1 MNADIKG
8 FDELAATCTDL
19 IHLCSSTGIARFS
32 SELAKSA
39 KMPKNTTF
47 LTVLS
52 TFSSVACR
60 AYRVNYEHGGSQP
73 LSINFCGEQPPA
85 AAKSRVL
92 SEAQK
97 PVINEVM
104 RESKAIRKEIEAKQ
118 AAIECESD
126 KDAEKQ
132 LKAEL
137 KQAQKRLSSLFEFIT
152 DATPEALDM
161 CLSHTNGYY
170 SIASA
175 EQGAINTL
183 MGLSYGDGKGTQNRD
198 LVLKGWNGEWHSSK
212 RKSRDSYTG
221 FVVGAISAIAQD
233 GMIENLLKASD
244 TSGAIERFILWS
256 ESTLLGERDHTKY
269 HTMNAEAVHGYHNA
283 LVELY
288 NEIANKDYNDLPAL
302 SLSVRAWDKIKLRR
316 NGLEPTIAN
325 DGENANSLLR
335 GLIGKYD
342 IHVMKVA
349 ACLHLSNDRNNLL
362 IHDDRVTEAMAIVEC
377 YILHLKGLIHESA
390 IIAFSEREK
399 AVIEYV
405 KPKQRVKATN
415 VVNALSRRK
424 CFTKGKRTRDS
435 KAVQETIEQLSE
447 RELIGI
453 TKKPSAPF
461 GEATI
466 TMI

>member
-32 SELAKSA
+32 NELAQSA
-39 KMPKNTTF
+39 KMPRNTTF

-256 ESTLLGERDHTKY
+256 ESTLLGERDHTQY
-269 HTMNAEAVHGYHNA
+269 HTMNDEAVHGYHSA

-288 NEIANKDYNDLPAL
+288 KEIANRDYNDLPAL

-362 IHDDRVTEAMAIVEC
+362 IHDDRVIEAMAIVDC
-377 YILHLKGLIHESA
+377 YILHLKGLIQESA
-390 IIAFSEREK
+390 IVAFSEREK
-399 AVIEYV
+399 AVISYV
-405 KPKQRVKATN
+405 KPKQHVRASKVLS
-415 VVNALSRRK
+415 ALSRRK
-424 CFTKGKRTRDS
+424 CFTKGERSRDS

-447 RELIGI
+447 RELISI

-461 GEATI
+461 GEAKI

>member
-32 SELAKSA
+32 NELAQSA
-39 KMPKNTTF
+39 KMPRNTTF

-60 AYRVNYEHGGSQP
+60 AYRVDYEHGGAQP

-97 PVINEVM
+97 PVIHEVM

-118 AAIECESD
+118 TAIECESD

-183 MGLSYGDGKGTQNRD
+183 MGLSYGDGKGISNRD

-269 HTMNAEAVHGYHNA
+269 HKMNDEAVHGYHSA

-288 NEIANKDYNDLPAL
+288 KEIANRDYNDLPAL
-302 SLSVRAWDKIKLRR
+302 SLSARAWDKIKLRR

-362 IHDDRVTEAMAIVEC
+362 IHDDRVTEAMAIVDC

-390 IIAFSEREK
+390 IVAFSDREK

-405 KPKQRVKATN
+405 KPKQSVKATN

-424 CFTKGKRTRDS
+424 CFINGNKTRDS

-453 TKKPSAPF
+453 IKKPSAPF

>member
-1 MNADIKG
+1 MKADIKG
-8 FDELAATCTDL
+8 FDELAATCADL
-19 IHLCSSTGIARFS
+19 IHLCPSTGIARFS
-32 SELAKSA
+32 SELAQSA
-39 KMPKNTTF
+39 KMPRNTTF

-118 AAIECESD
+118 AAIDCEND

-137 KQAQKRLSSLFEFIT
+137 KQAQKRLSGLFEFIT

-269 HTMNAEAVHGYHNA
+269 HTMNDEAVNAYHSA

-288 NEIANKDYNDLPAL
+288 SQIANRDYNDLPAL

-316 NGLEPTIAN
+316 NRLEPTIAN

-362 IHDDRVTEAMAIVEC
+362 IHDDRVTEAMAIVDC
-377 YILHLKGLIHESA
+377 YILHLKGLINESA
-390 IIAFSEREK
+390 IVAFSEREK

-424 CFTKGKRTRDS
+424 CFIKGKKTRDS

-447 RELIGI
+447 RELLNI
-453 TKKPSAPF
+453 TNKPSSPF
-461 GEATI
+461 SEA
-466 TMI
+466 MISIK

>member
-19 IHLCSSTGIARFS
+19 IHLCSSTGIAGFS
-32 SELAKSA
+32 NELAQSA
-39 KMPKNTTF
+39 KMPRNTTF

-118 AAIECESD
+118 TAIECESD

-183 MGLSYGDGKGTQNRD
+183 MGLSYGDGKGISNRD

-269 HTMNAEAVHGYHNA
+269 HKMNDEAVSGYHNA

-288 NEIANKDYNDLPAL
+288 KKIANRDYNDLPAL
-302 SLSVRAWDKIKLRR
+302 SLSVRAWDKIKHRR

-362 IHDDRVTEAMAIVEC
+362 IHDDRVTEAMAIVDC

-390 IIAFSEREK
+390 IVAFSDREK

-424 CFTKGKRTRDS
+424 CFTKGKKTRDS

-453 TKKPSAPF
+453 IKKPSAPF

>member
-32 SELAKSA
+32 NELAQSA
-39 KMPKNTTF
+39 KMPRNTTF

-52 TFSSVACR
+52 IFSSVACR

-104 RESKAIRKEIEAKQ
+104 LESKAIRKEIEAKQ
-118 AAIECESD
+118 TAIECESD
-126 KDAEKQ
+126 KEIEKQ

-137 KQAQKRLSSLFEFIT
+137 KQAQQRLSSLFEFIT
-152 DATPEALDM
+152 DTTPEALDM
-161 CLSHTNGYY
+161 SLSHTNGYY

-256 ESTLLGERDHTKY
+256 ESTLLGERDHTQY
-269 HTMNAEAVHGYHNA
+269 HTMNDEAVNAYHSA

-288 NEIANKDYNDLPAL
+288 KEIANRDYNDLPAL
-302 SLSVRAWDKIKLRR
+302 SLSGRAWDKIKLRR

-362 IHDDRVTEAMAIVEC
+362 IHDDRVTEAMAIVDC

-390 IIAFSEREK
+390 IVAFSDREK

-424 CFTKGKRTRDS
+424 CFIKGKKTRDS

-447 RELIGI
+447 RELLNI
-453 TKKPSAPF
+453 TNKPSSPF
-461 GEATI
+461 SEA
-466 TMI
+466 MISIK

>member
-32 SELAKSA
+32 NELAQSA
-39 KMPKNTTF
+39 KMPRNTTF

-104 RESKAIRKEIEAKQ
+104 LESKAIRKEIEAKQ
-118 AAIECESD
+118 IAIECESD

-269 HTMNAEAVHGYHNA
+269 HTMNDEAVHGYHSA

-288 NEIANKDYNDLPAL
+288 KEIANRDYNDLPAL

-362 IHDDRVTEAMAIVEC
+362 IHDDRVTEAMAIVDC
-377 YILHLKGLIHESA
+377 YILHLKGLINESA
-390 IIAFSEREK
+390 IVAFSEREK

-424 CFTKGKRTRDS
+424 CFINGKKTRDS

-447 RELIGI
+447 RELLNI
-453 TKKPSAPF
+453 TNKPSSPF
-461 GEATI
+461 SEA
-466 TMI
+466 MISIK

>member
-32 SELAKSA
+32 NELAQSA
-39 KMPKNTTF
+39 KMPRNTTF

-60 AYRVNYEHGGSQP
+60 AYRVDYEHGGSQP

-118 AAIECESD
+118 IAIECESD

-183 MGLSYGDGKGTQNRD
+183 MGLSYGDGKAISNRD

-269 HTMNAEAVHGYHNA
+269 HTMNDEAVHGYHSA

-288 NEIANKDYNDLPAL
+288 KEIANRDYNDLPAL
-302 SLSVRAWDKIKLRR
+302 SLSVRAWDEIKLKR

-362 IHDDRVTEAMAIVEC
+362 IHDDRVAEAMAIVDC

-390 IIAFSEREK
+390 IVAFSEREK

-424 CFTKGKRTRDS
+424 CFTKGKKTRDS